1 MNESISLVSKNIMFG
16 GEQSVYQHRSNA
28 CDCDMQFGIY
38 LPPQIVNG
46 SASSAPVLFWLS
58 GLTCSE
64 QNFVTKA
71 GAQRLAAELGVII
84 VAPDTSPRGEQ
95 VPDDTDAAYDFGLG
109 AGFYVDATEAP
120 WSANYKMYSYIVDE
134 LPKLIAANFAID
146 SERMGIFG
154 HSMGGHGALTI
165 HLKNPQLFKS
175 VSAFAPIVAPSQ
187 VPWGEKA
194 LGNYLGNDKSQWAN
208 YDACELVKASPSDA
222 LLLVEQGGADDFLEN
237 QLKPELLTEACEQSG
252 QRLQL
257 NMREGYDHSYYFMAS
272 FIEEHIRHHCDQL
285 SAKN

>member
-38 LPPQIVNG
+38 LPPQIVDG

-58 GLTCSE
+58 GLTCTE

-71 GAQRLAAELGVII
+71 GAQRVAAELGVII
-84 VAPDTSPRGEQ
+84 VAPDTSPRGEH
-95 VPDDTDAAYDFGLG
+95 VPDDADAAYDFGLG

-120 WSANYKMYSYIVDE
+120 WSANYKMYSYIVNE
-134 LPKLIAANFAID
+134 LPTLIADNFSID

-194 LGNYLGNDKSQWAN
+194 LGNYLGNDKSRWAN
-208 YDACELVKASPSDA
+208 YDACELVKANSSDA

-237 QLKPELLTEACEQSG
+237 QLKPELLSDACKQSG

-272 FIEEHIRHHCDQL
+272 FIEDHIRHHCHQL
-285 SAKN
+285 SVKN